1 MLHLFYLISQSYS
14 LQVYAHF
21 STENTV
27 WKCISMISYNILVVD
42 FSEKNKIPT
51 SLFISFRSTNH
62 VCNRISENSLPV
74 MYGWQIPQPWLNLPV
89 ISCTQAVGRWPGST
103 ALLPLNARLEAYQT
117 EYSAVPETGVSHLLL
132 PADSCAP
139 ATTETLSTS
148 YVELLPLLQTLK
160 PSRVPVFSLFFFL
173 QQWETFYSFCP
184 LLISLS
190 WSGPHSS
197 CLLRAITS
205 HFFLAPCRPIGFH
218 YHLNIF
224 RSAPVP
230 KKKEPP
236 SPTHF
241 LLP

>member
-14 LQVYAHF
+14 LQVYADF

-103 ALLPLNARLEAYQT
+103 CSVAIKRQAGSLPHWVLSSAWDGCVTPAPPSRQLRSCHNRKHLALLTWNSYLCSRL
-117 EYSAVPETGVSHLLL
+117 
-132 PADSCAP
+132 
-139 ATTETLSTS
+139 
-148 YVELLPLLQTLK
+148 
-160 PSRVPVFSLFFFL
+160 
-173 QQWETFYSFCP
+173 
-184 LLISLS
+184 
-190 WSGPHSS
+190 
-197 CLLRAITS
+197 
-205 HFFLAPCRPIGFH
+205 
-218 YHLNIF
+218 
-224 RSAPVP
+224 
-230 KKKEPP
+230 
-236 SPTHF
+236 
-241 LLP
+241 